1 MFIFDSETHTQ
12 THTDNSSQPLP
23 VDTNDENHGGEM
35 EGEQTNWP
43 FPPPKSDE
51 ALHFDASQQ
60 HHVLCRCNA
69 NSDLR
74 WNACYCVITIYN
86 TKHTARLGALKRI
99 WNQHNDTYL
108 A

>member
-12 THTDNSSQPLP
+12 THTDNSSPSLP

-69 NSDLR
+69 NSDVSDEMH
-74 WNACYCVITIYN
+74 AIASSQYTTPN
-86 TKHTARLGALKRI
+86 TPQG
-99 WNQHNDTYL
+99 
-108 A
+108 